1 MLWPI
6 LAEICP
12 WSLTDSGNMCRSST
26 PAYVP
31 DWLIIPNMLKDL
43 TSDEGFENE
52 EANELI
58 T

>member
-1 MLWPI
+1 
-6 LAEICP
+6 
-12 WSLTDSGNMCRSST
+12 MCRSST

-31 DWLIIPNMLKDL
+31 DWLNIPNMLKDL
-43 TSDEGFENE
+43 TSDEGFEIE